1 MEEHPP
7 DRDPDRLAA
16 EAEREADELEH
27 RGEEL
32 GDDIES
38 ARRDWKRK
46 QEDDSVPGAIPD
58 PEGAEEDA
66 DQAEEPDEP
75 EEDDR
80 AG

>member
-27 RGEEL
+27 HGEEV
-32 GDDIES
+32 GEDIQA

-46 QEDDSVPGAIPD
+46 QEDESVPGAIPD
-58 PEGAEEDA
+58 PEGAEQDA
-66 DQAEEPDEP
+66 DEPAED
-75 EEDDR
+75 DDR
-80 AG
+80 A